1 MIEPLTDLAS
11 SIDNS
16 KLLVDNES
24 ASLFN
29 NHPFYQDFEHKM
41 HDCLKQDNI
50 DKAINVID
58 EDLNDGPQN

>member
-1 MIEPLTDLAS
+1 MIKNKNMIEPLTDLAS

-29 NHPFYQDFEHKM
+29 NHPFY
-41 HDCLKQDNI
+41 
-50 DKAINVID
+50 
-58 EDLNDGPQN
+58 